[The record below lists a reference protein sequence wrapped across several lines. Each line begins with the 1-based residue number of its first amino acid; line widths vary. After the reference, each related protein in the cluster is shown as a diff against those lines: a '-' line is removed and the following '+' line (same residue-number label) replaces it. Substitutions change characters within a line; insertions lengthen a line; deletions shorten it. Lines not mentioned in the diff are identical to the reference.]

1 MPSARLLSFVPALSM
16 RLVCVAL
23 ALLAACT
30 LALAT
35 WGSVVSYQK
44 RQQHYQHQAERQLQ
58 TINHL
63 QTQRVQQ
70 WRDQHLTDAL
80 ELSEDPLLES
90 AVVRWRHAPDPRQQA
105 LLLARLR
112 ILQEHNRYTAV
123 YLLDPQGQ
131 VVLSVSA
138 TGHRPPAAPERQA
151 LQAAL
156 ASARPQM
163 SEPRQDATLFAFPF
177 VSVLAPLFDGSAPL
191 GAVWMVSD
199 VRSSLYPLLSPW
211 RTLGQTAESSLVAR
225 SGNGTLYLTPRRQDP
240 GGAHLV
246 PVVHTQDPGTLAL
259 AGMRGVFYGRNPG
272 GEAVMAAAS
281 AVPASPWHVVT
292 SIDSS
297 EVFAETRKREM
308 LALSLPISLGLLC
321 AGLVFAV
328 LQRRGWLRERDLK
341 AQVQR
346 NMRWLENAQKTAAMG
361 YFSYELAPARF
372 TLSSMACDIFGV
384 SSSGVALEQW
394 VRLIHPE
401 QRRQVLE
408 QHQRTVAQH
417 APLQLQY
424 RICRASD
431 QATRWLQVWGECETE
446 DHGKGPFVTRLIGTV
461 QDITERKDAELLLA
475 ASRNT
480 LEASVRLDPLTQ
492 IANRRALDEHLA
504 LHWQRAVHSHRAL
517 SLLMVDVDHFKQY
530 NDHYGHVQGD
540 ACLQHVAAALS
551 SEVARAND
559 LVARYGGEEFA
570 IVLPDTPLEQ
580 AYAMAQKVCA
590 AVHGQALPHA
600 RSDTARCI
608 TVSVGVACV
617 YPGSRLGAGSARAK
631 PHGAQTIASAIA
643 QDLLAPADAALYRAK
658 ERGRNRAELQAR
670 PSELHAA

>member
-1 MPSARLLSFVPALSM
+1 M

-372 TLSSMACDIFGV
+372 TLSSMACDIFGA

>member
-1 MPSARLLSFVPALSM
+1 M

-272 GEAVMAAAS
+272 GKAVMAAAS

-372 TLSSMACDIFGV
+372 TLSSMACDIFGA

-446 DHGKGPFVTRLIGTV
+446 DHGKGAFVTRLIGTV

-475 ASRNT
+475 ASRNM

-617 YPGSRLGAGSARAK
+617 YPGSRLGAGSARTK
-631 PHGAQTIASAIA
+631 PHGARTIASAIA

>member
-1 MPSARLLSFVPALSM
+1 M

-138 TGHRPPAAPERQA
+138 IGHRPPAAPERQA

-272 GEAVMAAAS
+272 GKAVMAAAS

-617 YPGSRLGAGSARAK
+617 YPGSRLGAGIARAK

>member
-1 MPSARLLSFVPALSM
+1 M

-138 TGHRPPAAPERQA
+138 TGHRPPAAPEQQA

-408 QHQRTVAQH
+408 QHQRTVAQR

-446 DHGKGPFVTRLIGTV
+446 DHGKGAFVTRLIGTV

>member
-1 MPSARLLSFVPALSM
+1 M

-138 TGHRPPAAPERQA
+138 TGHRPPAAPEQQA

-408 QHQRTVAQH
+408 QHQRTVAQR

-446 DHGKGPFVTRLIGTV
+446 DHGKGAFVTRLIGTV

-617 YPGSRLGAGSARAK
+617 YPGSRLGASSARAK

-658 ERGRNRAELQAR
+658 ERGRNRAELQAQ